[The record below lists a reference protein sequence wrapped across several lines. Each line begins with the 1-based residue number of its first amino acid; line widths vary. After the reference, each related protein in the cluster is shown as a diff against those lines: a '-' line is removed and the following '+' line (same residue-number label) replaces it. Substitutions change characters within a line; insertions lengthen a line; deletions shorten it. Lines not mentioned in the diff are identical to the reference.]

1 MHMFRHNHSS
11 MQSKTVVVPFQ
22 AAFEN
27 RVTSFGGK
35 RLSIVLAESDK
46 ESLVEFLIMG
56 QHPTILV
63 HSSKRYALG
72 MYVLEWHGLAWLVW
86 HDVCSSAGVPRTF
99 PSTSLRAAL
108 SKAFEFCTC
117 LARIVCDE

>member
-11 MQSKTVVVPFQ
+11 MQSKTVVIPFQ

-35 RLSIVLAESDK
+35 RLSIVFAESDK

-56 QHPTILV
+56 QHPTIVV

-72 MYVLEWHGLAWLVW
+72 MYVLEWRGLAWLVW

-99 PSTSLRAAL
+99 PSTSLRAGFVQGL
-108 SKAFEFCTC
+108 SILHLFGRNC
-117 LARIVCDE
+117 L